1 MKKIFTATMFL
12 LFVCI
17 NCLGQSSY
25 KGLTPGQSTR
35 ADVARVLG
43 QPVKEVSATLIE
55 YRPQPL
61 TGQIF
66 VQYQKGST
74 VVERIEVLCRL
85 ENSTCEDLTKSLNLR
100 LPKKPASE
108 QVGDEK
114 WKSLYGPPLFIV
126 TSGVMA
132 DAAGDSLPPSRVAFY
147 SRELYEAY
155 QATLPASNSRANSNI
170 EKVTLWEP
178 INLQSSLHGQ
188 TLVFYAGTTPEK
200 CRSDCGAN
208 ARCKAFTYIRA
219 RAYQPTDPPMCYLI
233 AEVTGSARSS
243 CCISAIK
250 K

>member
-1 MKKIFTATMFL
+1 MSRISFII
-12 LFVCI
+12 LFVMLGWATCF
-17 NCLGQSSY
+17 GQSSF
-25 KGLTPGQSTR
+25 KGLTPGRSTR
-35 ADVARVLG
+35 ADVERVLG
-43 QPVKEVSATLIE
+43 QPVKEVSETLIE
-55 YRPQPL
+55 YPPQRL
-61 TGQIF
+61 TGKIF
-66 VQYQKGST
+66 VQYRKGSP
-74 VVERIEVLCRL
+74 VVERIEMVCRL
-85 ENSTCEDLTKSLNLR
+85 ETSTCEDLIKSLNLR
-100 LPKKPASE
+100 LPKNPASD

-200 CRSDCGAN
+200 CQSDCGAN
-208 ARCKAFTYIRA
+208 ARYKAFTYIRA
-219 RAYQPTDPPMCYLI
+219 GAYQPTDPPMCYLI
-233 AEVTGSARSS
+233 AEVTGSATSS